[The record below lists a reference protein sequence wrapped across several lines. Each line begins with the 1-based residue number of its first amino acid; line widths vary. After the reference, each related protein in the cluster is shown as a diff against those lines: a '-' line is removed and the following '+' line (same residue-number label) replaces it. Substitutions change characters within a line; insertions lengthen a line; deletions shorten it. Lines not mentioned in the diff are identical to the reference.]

1 MPAPK
6 VADEVRKACRIH
18 ARLLDA
24 FIAMT
29 EQELAQLTPGF
40 AEESLVESL
49 EKMRAARKSYG
60 GLAGVMAVDVEA
72 SNAA

>member
-1 MPAPK
+1 MPSSPM

-24 FIAMT
+24 FIDLT
-29 EQELAQLTPGF
+29 ENELAQLNPGF
-40 AEESLVESL
+40 AEESLRESL
-49 EKMRAARKSYG
+49 EKLRTARKSYG
-60 GLAGVMAVDVEA
+60 AMAGVVAV